1 MKTLYFLGY
10 LFLVLALDNAMA
22 KIRKC
27 GADIEKLHHDLAVR
41 QLEANYKEVMNTIN
55 TLQVKRPIQW
65 SGPFVESVGNP
76 GWAPITIC
84 TNGMNIV
91 NGILMPNE

>member
-10 LFLVLALDNAMA
+10 LFLVLALDNSMA

-27 GADIEKLHHDLAVR
+27 GADIEKLRHDLAVR
-41 QLEANYKEVMNTIN
+41 QLEANYKEVLKTIN
-55 TLQVKRPIQW
+55 TLQIKRPIQW
-65 SGPFVESVGNP
+65 SGPFVESVGKP
-76 GWAPITIC
+76 GWEPITIW
-84 TNGMNIV
+84 TNDLKIV